1 MLLIEAVV
9 MYMEN
14 KILNVILNTP
24 SRYMQE
30 DFRNVT

>member
-1 MLLIEAVV
+1 MLLIEAMM

-14 KILNVILNTP
+14 KILNLVLNTP

-30 DFRNVT
+30 DLEM